1 MSGDESKHLQDDNY
15 HYNMDVTGDEKMV
28 ERILSGKKPSIIPS
42 SLLCPKVSINS
53 KQTLKST
60 TTWKSL
66 V

>member
-28 ERILSGKKPSIIPS
+28 ERILSGKELSFILFAL
-42 SLLCPKVSINS
+42 SLSKVSLNS

-66 V
+66 G